1 MATRVVSKSF
11 TLLVLALI
19 LCVVQGLANAPV
31 YWFSGSLQIKNGWNP
46 YDEGTYPDPIK
57 DEDAWVLHI
66 QTDDTAA
73 RISLNTAACR
83 LVRIGHVGPYWEIPT
98 EWRVWDST
106 SNQDGQLD
114 PGELVDSGWLPVVT
128 FMETFQDNPI
138 VVSSGWSGE
147 IYFQVRM
154 TRYGLGN
161 NSGDYSAALTVDV
174 AEDQ

>member
-1 MATRVVSKSF
+1 MATRVVSRSF

-31 YWFSGSLQIKNGWNP
+31 YSFTGSLQISNGWNP
-46 YDEGTYPDPIK
+46 YDEGTYPDPIT

-66 QTDDTAA
+66 QTGASAA
-73 RISLNTAACR
+73 KISLDTTACP
-83 LVRIGHVGPYWEIPT
+83 LMRIGHVGPYWEILT
-98 EWRVWDST
+98 EWRAWDGT

-128 FMETFQDNPI
+128 FMETFQDDPI
-138 VVSSGWSGE
+138 IVPSGWTGE
-147 IYFQVRM
+147 ICFQVRM

-161 NSGDYSAALTVDV
+161 SAGDYSAALTVSV
-174 AEDQ
+174 TEDP